1 MTDSQNAGSTGSLQ
15 EEVSTKIGEQVQM
28 DAFTDAQ
35 AVVCE
40 HTRDQA
46 SADDDTEDPQ
56 RRLIA
61 TTHFL
66 RSIAGRLS
74 FARHGA
80 WLDARARQQLMGV
93 LNSQFDVGT
102 FCTLVEGEWESP
114 NDACMA
120 MADAFGVWNEG
131 QGGGVTETIG
141 RAGALTVVSSQ
152 SS

>member
-1 MTDSQNAGSTGSLQ
+1 
-15 EEVSTKIGEQVQM
+15 
-28 DAFTDAQ
+28 
-35 AVVCE
+35 
-40 HTRDQA
+40 
-46 SADDDTEDPQ
+46 
-56 RRLIA
+56 
-61 TTHFL
+61 
-66 RSIAGRLS
+66 
-74 FARHGA
+74 
-80 WLDARARQQLMGV
+80 MGV

-120 MADAFGVWNEG
+120 MADAFGVWNER